1 MSGITPARYEM
12 GGTYLPQKNMA
23 LEKNQ
28 PFIEAFAK
36 RIRDLRIAKGYNMQE
51 LADMLN
57 IDRKQLTRIEQG
69 KVNTSILV
77 AYSIAKALEI
87 PLPELFTF

>member
-1 MSGITPARYEM
+1 
-12 GGTYLPQKNMA
+12 MA

-28 PFIEAFAK
+28 AFIEAFAK
-36 RIRDLRIAKGYNMQE
+36 RIRDLRVSKGYPMQE
-51 LADMLN
+51 LADMMN

-77 AYSIAKALEI
+77 AYSLAKALEI
-87 PLPELFTF
+87 SLPELFTFEVG